1 MASHTAILHSPSQ
14 RAYAHRLV
22 DAAPVGSVVE
32 VSAPKRSVEQNARL
46 WALLSRISAAKPEG
60 RVMTT
65 DQWKCVFMDALGIK
79 ARWVSGLDGVSVV
92 NTGYRSSRL
101 SIGQMS
107 ELMEMMAAYAAEQE
121 IDLGD
126 D

>member
-1 MASHTAILHSPSQ
+1 MASHTAILHSASQ

-46 WALLSRISAAKPEG
+46 WALLSRISAAKPQG